1 MDVPVVLDA
10 GIGTASEAAHAIEL
24 GCDAVLVATAVT
36 RAEDPVAMA
45 RAMSLA
51 VESGQLAA
59 GPADRAGR
67 RPGLEPDAWA
77 GGAVRVPRLLL
88 LTHRGQLLPGR
99 GLVETL
105 ASCAAAGA
113 TTVVLRELDLD
124 EPARAALADELAAH
138 VQVISART
146 LLPGAAG
153 VHLAAHQAAP
163 APAGPPHGRS
173 CHDEAAVARA
183 AEEGVAYVTISPVA
197 PTASKPGYGPALGA
211 GGVTPCRRGRR
222 RPAGAGARRRLR
234 RGGGPAALA
243 GAHGVAVMGAVM
255 RAHDPAAVVAAL
267 LAELGEQ

>member
-1 MDVPVVLDA
+1 M
-10 GIGTASEAAHAIEL
+10 
-24 GCDAVLVATAVT
+24 
-36 RAEDPVAMA
+36 
-45 RAMSLA
+45 
-51 VESGQLAA
+51 
-59 GPADRAGR
+59 
-67 RPGLEPDAWA
+67 
-77 GGAVRVPRLLL
+77 RVPRLLL
-88 LTHRGQLLPGR
+88 LTDRGQLLPGR

-138 VQVISART
+138 VQVISGRT

-153 VHLAAHQAAP
+153 LHLAAHQAAP

-183 AEEGVAYVTISPVA
+183 AEEGAAYVTISPVA

-211 GGVTPCRRGRR
+211 GGVRRAVEAADGL
-222 RPAGAGARRRLR
+222 PVLALGGVAAEAVSSLR
-234 RGGGPAALA
+234 SA

>member
-1 MDVPVVLDA
+1 M
-10 GIGTASEAAHAIEL
+10 
-24 GCDAVLVATAVT
+24 
-36 RAEDPVAMA
+36 
-45 RAMSLA
+45 
-51 VESGQLAA
+51 
-59 GPADRAGR
+59 
-67 RPGLEPDAWA
+67 
-77 GGAVRVPRLLL
+77 RVPRLLL
-88 LTHRGQLLPGR
+88 LTDRGQLLPGR

-153 VHLAAHQAAP
+153 LHLAAHQAAP

-183 AEEGVAYVTISPVA
+183 AEEGAAYVTISPVA

-211 GGVTPCRRGRR
+211 GGVRRAVEAADGL
-222 RPAGAGARRRLR
+222 PVLALGGVSAEVAARLR
-234 RGGGPAALA
+234 SA

-255 RAHDPAAVVAAL
+255 RAHDPAVVVAAL